1 MKRAKKLYILLGV
14 LVAVC
19 VLTFAVSKYEEH
31 KELIKNSDEV
41 ILELDTAAVTKLS
54 WEYEDVSLAF
64 HKDDRWF
71 YDDDDAFPVNAAKV
85 QDLLNVFE
93 EFGVSFVIEDVQDY
107 GVYGLDDPECTIH
120 IETEEEAYEI
130 LLGDFSVMD
139 SKRYVSLGDG
149 NAYLVNT
156 DPMDSYEITLE
167 DMISNDNLPY
177 FDAVKSVEF
186 EGAQEYTLTYEEE
199 STDSY
204 CADDVYFTTQ
214 GGKKVPAD
222 TSNVD
227 SYLSTA
233 RSISLEEY
241 ASYNVTDEELAEFGL
256 DDPELTV
263 TVEYLSDAE
272 NEDSEGTFVLHIARD
287 PEEAAA
293 EAEAEDAEEAS
304 EEVSENEEE
313 TITAYARIGES
324 QIVYRLDGDSYQ
336 ALMKASYD
344 DLRHQNVFS
353 ADFDDITQI
362 DISLEGKDYTI
373 NVEEDDDEKTYLYG
387 EDSVEIYALK
397 TSLNTLY
404 AEQFTDEKASQ
415 KEEISVTVH
424 LDNENFPQIEL
435 KFYRY
440 DGEKCLAVVDG
451 ESVCFVRRSD
461 VVDIIEA
468 VNAIVLQ

>member
-1 MKRAKKLYILLGV
+1 MKRAKKLYALLGV
-14 LVAVC
+14 LVVVC

-31 KELIKNSDEV
+31 KELIKNSDEI
-41 ILELDTAAVTKLS
+41 ILELDASAVTQLS
-54 WEYEDVSLAF
+54 WEYGDISLAF
-64 HKDDRWF
+64 HKEDEWS
-71 YDDDDAFPVNAAKV
+71 YDDDEAFPVNEEKV
-85 QDLLNVFE
+85 QELLKVFE
-93 EFGVSFVIEDVQDY
+93 AFGVSFVIEEVEDY
-107 GVYGLDDPECTIH
+107 GAYGLDDPECTIQ
-120 IETEEEAYEI
+120 IGTEDETYEI

-139 SKRYVSLGDG
+139 SKRYVSIGDG

-156 DPMDSYEITLE
+156 DPMESYEITLE
-167 DMISNDNLPY
+167 DMILNDELPY

-186 EGAQEYTLTYEEE
+186 AGAQEYTLTYEEE

-233 RSISLEEY
+233 RSISLDEY
-241 ASYNVTDEELAEFGL
+241 ASYNVTDEELADFGL
-256 DDPELTV
+256 DTPELTV
-263 TVEYLSDAE
+263 TVVYLGDE
-272 NEDSEGTFVLHIARD
+272 EDEASEETFVLNIARD

-293 EAEAEDAEEAS
+293 VAEAEGAEEIS
-304 EEVSENEEE
+304 EDDEEE

-324 QIVYRLDGDSYQ
+324 QIVYKLDGDSYET
-336 ALMKASYD
+336 LMKASYD

-353 ADFDDITQI
+353 ADFDDVTQI
-362 DISLEGKDYTI
+362 DISLENSDYTI
-373 NVEEDDDEKTYLYG
+373 TVEEEDDEKTYYYG
-387 EDSVEIYALK
+387 EEAFEIYELK

-404 AEQFTDEKASQ
+404 AEEFTDEKATQ

-424 LDNENFPQIEL
+424 LDNESFPQISL